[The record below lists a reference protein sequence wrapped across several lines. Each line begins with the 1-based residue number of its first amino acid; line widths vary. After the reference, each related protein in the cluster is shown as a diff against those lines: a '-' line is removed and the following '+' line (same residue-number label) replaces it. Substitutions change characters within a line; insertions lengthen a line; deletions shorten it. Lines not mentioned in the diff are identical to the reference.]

1 MSKKLQVKLLAE
13 SFDALVNDNDIAKA
27 TRLMKRHLD
36 MVAQEQYQLL
46 ESEDEDFEVTD
57 MGDDF
62 NNEVAAE
69 AGSDEDERFEQVQI
83 AIDELEDKFPAE
95 MSEDVESKFDELRN
109 IVDELKL
116 ADEGDEVSAEDAN
129 VIIEDLKADFEMA
142 GEISDEVND
151 LFDEISSGIQGDAD
165 VEEIDVEDDDS
176 EFDVDVEDEDEEI
189 EESLRASNAS
199 QLNEFFKFDLKGD
212 ENMSELESLVYK
224 MKSIKPLLLGLKN
237 YFKKSNNMDEFAN
250 LLTRTAHKLSP
261 NSEFACANINDC
273 IKGIISLNKDKQW
286 DIAQALCDLL
296 EANSSTAEYHDIC
309 KEVEGCSSSKLLD
322 EADDTDVDLAVEDA
336 EVDGEDVDADFE
348 DDMAEDVDDGDLVYD
363 IKSDAEEL
371 LAKIEELE
379 AQEGGDKI
387 EEGFEKIADPRKK
400 LSSESEGVEKKRT
413 MNFGKLSGMTLKKG
427 SDLMNGKASKG
438 TEPSK
443 STKTQPIAKEQNA
456 KNWKKT
462 EKPANKPASSKS
474 MLGN

>member
-1 MSKKLQVKLLAE
+1 MSKNLEKKLLAE
-13 SFDALVNDNDIAKA
+13 AFDSLVNDNDIAKA

-36 MVAQEQYQLL
+36 LVAQSQYQLL

-69 AGSDEDERFEQVQI
+69 AGSDDEERFEQVQI

-95 MSEDVESKFDELRN
+95 MTEEVESKFDELRN

-151 LFDEISSGIQGDAD
+151 LFDEISSGIQGGDVED

-176 EFDVDVEDEDEEI
+176 EFDVDVEDEEI
-189 EESLRASNAS
+189 EECNTG
-199 QLNEFFKFDLKGD
+199 KK
-212 ENMSELESLVYK
+212 LEES
-224 MKSIKPLLLGLKN
+224 
-237 YFKKSNNMDEFAN
+237 
-250 LLTRTAHKLSP
+250 
-261 NSEFACANINDC
+261 
-273 IKGIISLNKDKQW
+273 
-286 DIAQALCDLL
+286 
-296 EANSSTAEYHDIC
+296 
-309 KEVEGCSSSKLLD
+309 
-322 EADDTDVDLAVEDA
+322 DDTDVDLAMEDE
-336 EVDGEDVDADFE
+336 EVDGEDIEADTDEDVDADFE
-348 DDMAEDVDDGDLVYD
+348 DDMSDESDDDELVYD

-379 AQEGGDKI
+379 ARDGG
-387 EEGFEKIADPRKK
+387 EEVKESFEKIADPRKK
-400 LSSESEGVEKKRT
+400 SSSESEGVEKKRT

-443 STKTQPIAKEQNA
+443 STKSQPIAKEQNA

-462 EKPANKPASSKS
+462 EKPANKAASSKS
-474 MLGN
+474 MLG

>member
-69 AGSDEDERFEQVQI
+69 AGSGEDERFEQVQI

-176 EFDVDVEDEDEEI
+176 EFDVDVEDDSEEI
-189 EESLRASNAS
+189 EECNTA
-199 QLNEFFKFDLKGD
+199 
-212 ENMSELESLVYK
+212 
-224 MKSIKPLLLGLKN
+224 
-237 YFKKSNNMDEFAN
+237 KK
-250 LLTRTAHKLSP
+250 
-261 NSEFACANINDC
+261 I
-273 IKGIISLNKDKQW
+273 
-286 DIAQALCDLL
+286 
-296 EANSSTAEYHDIC
+296 
-309 KEVEGCSSSKLLD
+309 D
-322 EADDTDVDLAVEDA
+322 EADDTDVDLALEDEEA
-336 EVDGEDVDADFE
+336 EGEDIEADTDEDVDADFE

-379 AQEGGDKI
+379 AQDDGDKI

-438 TEPSK
+438 TEPCK
-443 STKTQPIAKEQNA
+443 STKSQPIAKDQNA

>member
-1 MSKKLQVKLLAE
+1 MSKNLEKKLLAE
-13 SFDALVNDNDIAKA
+13 AFDALVNDNDIAKA
-27 TRLMKRHLD
+27 TRLMKRHLNLA
-36 MVAQEQYQLL
+36 AQAQYQLL

-62 NNEVAAE
+62 NQEVAAE
-69 AGSDEDERFEQVQI
+69 AGSDDDEKFEQIQI

-95 MSEDVESKFDELRN
+95 MSEDVETKFDDLRN

-116 ADEGDEVSAEDAN
+116 ADEGDEVSADDAN

-151 LFDEISSGIQGDAD
+151 LFDEISSGLQGDSD

-176 EFDVDVEDEDEEI
+176 EFDVEDDDSEEDLEECG
-189 EESLRASNAS
+189 N
-199 QLNEFFKFDLKGD
+199 
-212 ENMSELESLVYK
+212 
-224 MKSIKPLLLGLKN
+224 
-237 YFKKSNNMDEFAN
+237 
-250 LLTRTAHKLSP
+250 T
-261 NSEFACANINDC
+261 
-273 IKGIISLNKDKQW
+273 
-286 DIAQALCDLL
+286 
-296 EANSSTAEYHDIC
+296 
-309 KEVEGCSSSKLLD
+309 SKLE
-322 EADDTDVDLAVEDA
+322 EADDTDVDLTFED
-336 EVDGEDVDADFE
+336 EETDGEDIEDATDDEVDADFE
-348 DDMAEDVDDGDLVYD
+348 EDMADKGDDEGDDEDLVYD

-379 AQEGGDKI
+379 AKDDDKI
-387 EEGFEKIADPRKK
+387 EESFEKVADPRKK

-413 MNFGKLSGMTLKKG
+413 MNFGKLAGMSLKKG

-443 STKTQPIAKEQNA
+443 STKQQPISREQNA

-474 MLGN
+474 MLGK

>member
-69 AGSDEDERFEQVQI
+69 AGSDEDEKFEQIQI
-83 AIDELEDKFPAE
+83 AIDELEDKFPSE
-95 MSEDVESKFDELRN
+95 MTEEVESKFDELRN

-151 LFDEISSGIQGDAD
+151 LFDEISSGIQGGDVED

-176 EFDVDVEDEDEEI
+176 EFDVDVEDEEI
-189 EESLRASNAS
+189 EECNTG
-199 QLNEFFKFDLKGD
+199 KK
-212 ENMSELESLVYK
+212 LEES
-224 MKSIKPLLLGLKN
+224 
-237 YFKKSNNMDEFAN
+237 
-250 LLTRTAHKLSP
+250 
-261 NSEFACANINDC
+261 
-273 IKGIISLNKDKQW
+273 
-286 DIAQALCDLL
+286 
-296 EANSSTAEYHDIC
+296 
-309 KEVEGCSSSKLLD
+309 
-322 EADDTDVDLAVEDA
+322 DDTDVDLAMEDE
-336 EVDGEDVDADFE
+336 EVDGEDIEADTDEEVDADFE
-348 DDMAEDVDDGDLVYD
+348 DDMSDESDDDELVYD

-379 AQEGGDKI
+379 ARDGG
-387 EEGFEKIADPRKK
+387 EEVKESFEKIADPRKK
-400 LSSESEGVEKKRT
+400 SSSESEGVEKKRT

-427 SDLMNGKASKG
+427 SDLMNGKVSKG
-438 TEPSK
+438 TEPCK

-462 EKPANKPASSKS
+462 EKPANKAASSKS
-474 MLGN
+474 MLG

>member
-13 SFDALVNDNDIAKA
+13 AFDSIVNDNDIAKA

-62 NNEVAAE
+62 NNEVASE
-69 AGSDEDERFEQVQI
+69 AGSDDDEKFEQIQI
-83 AIDELEDKFPAE
+83 AIDELEDKFPSE
-95 MSEDVESKFDELRN
+95 MTEEVESKFDELRN

-151 LFDEISSGIQGDAD
+151 LFDEISSGLQGDAD

-176 EFDVDVEDEDEEI
+176 EFDVDVEDDSEEI
-189 EESLRASNAS
+189 EECGSS
-199 QLNEFFKFDLKGD
+199 
-212 ENMSELESLVYK
+212 
-224 MKSIKPLLLGLKN
+224 KPL
-237 YFKKSNNMDEFAN
+237 DE
-250 LLTRTAHKLSP
+250 S
-261 NSEFACANINDC
+261 
-273 IKGIISLNKDKQW
+273 
-286 DIAQALCDLL
+286 
-296 EANSSTAEYHDIC
+296 
-309 KEVEGCSSSKLLD
+309 
-322 EADDTDVDLAVEDA
+322 DDTDVDLALEDEESDESDIEA
-336 EVDGEDVDADFE
+336 DTDEDVDADFE
-348 DDMAEDVDDGDLVYD
+348 EDMAEDVDDGDLVYD

-379 AQEGGDKI
+379 AQEGGEEVK
-387 EEGFEKIADPRKK
+387 EGFEKVADPRKK

-443 STKTQPIAKEQNA
+443 SAKSQPIAKDQKA
-456 KNWKKT
+456 NWKKT

-474 MLGN
+474 MLGK

>member
-176 EFDVDVEDEDEEI
+176 EFDVDVEDDSEEI
-189 EESLRASNAS
+189 EEC
-199 QLNEFFKFDLKGD
+199 G
-212 ENMSELESLVYK
+212 
-224 MKSIKPLLLGLKN
+224 
-237 YFKKSNNMDEFAN
+237 
-250 LLTRTAHKLSP
+250 
-261 NSEFACANINDC
+261 
-273 IKGIISLNKDKQW
+273 
-286 DIAQALCDLL
+286 
-296 EANSSTAEYHDIC
+296 
-309 KEVEGCSSSKLLD
+309 SSKTLD
-322 EADDTDVDLAVEDA
+322 ESDDTDVDLALEDEEA
-336 EVDGEDVDADFE
+336 EGEDIEADTDEDVDADFE
-348 DDMAEDVDDGDLVYD
+348 DDMADDVDDGDLVYD

>member
-1 MSKKLQVKLLAE
+1 MSKNLEKKLLAE
-13 SFDALVNDNDIAKA
+13 AFDSLVNDNDIAKA

-36 MVAQEQYQLL
+36 LVAQSQYQLL

-69 AGSDEDERFEQVQI
+69 AGSDDEERFEQVQI

-95 MSEDVESKFDELRN
+95 MTEEVESKFDELRN

-151 LFDEISSGIQGDAD
+151 LFDEISSGIQGGDVED

-176 EFDVDVEDEDEEI
+176 EFDVDVEDEEI
-189 EESLRASNAS
+189 EECNTG
-199 QLNEFFKFDLKGD
+199 KK
-212 ENMSELESLVYK
+212 LEES
-224 MKSIKPLLLGLKN
+224 
-237 YFKKSNNMDEFAN
+237 
-250 LLTRTAHKLSP
+250 
-261 NSEFACANINDC
+261 
-273 IKGIISLNKDKQW
+273 
-286 DIAQALCDLL
+286 
-296 EANSSTAEYHDIC
+296 
-309 KEVEGCSSSKLLD
+309 
-322 EADDTDVDLAVEDA
+322 DDTDVDLAMEDE
-336 EVDGEDVDADFE
+336 EVDGEDIEADTDEDVDADFE
-348 DDMAEDVDDGDLVYD
+348 DDMSDESDDDELVYD

-379 AQEGGDKI
+379 ARDGG
-387 EEGFEKIADPRKK
+387 EEVKESFEKIADPRKK
-400 LSSESEGVEKKRT
+400 SSSESEGVEKKRT

-427 SDLMNGKASKG
+427 SDLMNGKVSKG
-438 TEPSK
+438 TEPCK

-474 MLGN
+474 MLG

>member
-69 AGSDEDERFEQVQI
+69 AGSDEDERFEQIQI
-83 AIDELEDKFPAE
+83 AIDELEDKFPSE
-95 MSEDVESKFDELRN
+95 MTEEVESKFDELRN

-151 LFDEISSGIQGDAD
+151 LFDEISSGLQGDD

-176 EFDVDVEDEDEEI
+176 DFDVDVEDEDEEI
-189 EESLRASNAS
+189 EECNTG
-199 QLNEFFKFDLKGD
+199 KK
-212 ENMSELESLVYK
+212 LEES
-224 MKSIKPLLLGLKN
+224 
-237 YFKKSNNMDEFAN
+237 
-250 LLTRTAHKLSP
+250 
-261 NSEFACANINDC
+261 
-273 IKGIISLNKDKQW
+273 
-286 DIAQALCDLL
+286 
-296 EANSSTAEYHDIC
+296 
-309 KEVEGCSSSKLLD
+309 
-322 EADDTDVDLAVEDA
+322 DDTDVDLAMEDE
-336 EVDGEDVDADFE
+336 EVDGEDIEADTDADVDADFE
-348 DDMAEDVDDGDLVYD
+348 DDMSDESDDDELVYD

-379 AQEGGDKI
+379 ARDGG
-387 EEGFEKIADPRKK
+387 EEVKESFEKIADPRKK
-400 LSSESEGVEKKRT
+400 SSSESEGVEKKRT

-438 TEPSK
+438 TEPCK
-443 STKTQPIAKEQNA
+443 STKSQPIAKEQNA

-462 EKPANKPASSKS
+462 EKPANKSASSKS
-474 MLGN
+474 MLG

>member
-1 MSKKLQVKLLAE
+1 MSKNLEKKLLAE
-13 SFDALVNDNDIAKA
+13 AFDALVNDNDIAKA
-27 TRLMKRHLD
+27 TRLMKRHLNLA
-36 MVAQEQYQLL
+36 AQAQYQLL

-62 NNEVAAE
+62 NNEVADE
-69 AGSDEDERFEQVQI
+69 AGSDDDERFEQVQI

-116 ADEGDEVSAEDAN
+116 ADEGDEVSVEDAN
-129 VIIEDLKADFEMA
+129 VIIEDLKADFEMS

-151 LFDEISSGIQGDAD
+151 LFDEISSGLQGDAG

-176 EFDVDVEDEDEEI
+176 EFDVEDDSEEDDLEECGDKKL
-189 EESLRASNAS
+189 EES
-199 QLNEFFKFDLKGD
+199 
-212 ENMSELESLVYK
+212 
-224 MKSIKPLLLGLKN
+224 
-237 YFKKSNNMDEFAN
+237 
-250 LLTRTAHKLSP
+250 
-261 NSEFACANINDC
+261 
-273 IKGIISLNKDKQW
+273 
-286 DIAQALCDLL
+286 
-296 EANSSTAEYHDIC
+296 
-309 KEVEGCSSSKLLD
+309 
-322 EADDTDVDLAVEDA
+322 DDTDVDLAMEDEESDEEA
-336 EVDGEDVDADFE
+336 LEDVTDSDVDADFE
-348 DDMAEDVDDGDLVYD
+348 DDMGESDEGDLVYD

-379 AQEGGDKI
+379 AKDNG
-387 EEGFEKIADPRKK
+387 EEVTESFEKVADPRKK

-438 TEPSK
+438 EEPSK

-462 EKPANKPASSKS
+462 EKPANKAASSKS
-474 MLGN
+474 MLGK

>member
-13 SFDALVNDNDIAKA
+13 AFDSLCNDNDIAKA

-116 ADEGDEVSAEDAN
+116 ADEGDEVSVEDAN

-151 LFDEISSGIQGDAD
+151 LFDEISSGLQGGDVED

-176 EFDVDVEDEDEEI
+176 EFDVDVEDEEI
-189 EESLRASNAS
+189 EECNT
-199 QLNEFFKFDLKGD
+199 G
-212 ENMSELESLVYK
+212 
-224 MKSIKPLLLGLKN
+224 
-237 YFKKSNNMDEFAN
+237 KK
-250 LLTRTAHKLSP
+250 
-261 NSEFACANINDC
+261 
-273 IKGIISLNKDKQW
+273 
-286 DIAQALCDLL
+286 
-296 EANSSTAEYHDIC
+296 
-309 KEVEGCSSSKLLD
+309 LD
-322 EADDTDVDLAVEDA
+322 ESDDTEVDLAVEDV
-336 EVDGEDVDADFE
+336 EDEGEDVEAEDADVDFDE
-348 DDMAEDVDDGDLVYD
+348 DMSDESSDDDLVYD

-379 AQEGGDKI
+379 ANEDGDKI
-387 EEGFEKIADPRKK
+387 EEGFEKVADPRKK

-443 STKTQPIAKEQNA
+443 SAKSQPIAKDQKA
-456 KNWKKT
+456 NWKKT

>member
-69 AGSDEDERFEQVQI
+69 AGSDEDEKFEQIQI
-83 AIDELEDKFPAE
+83 AIDELEDKFPSE
-95 MSEDVESKFDELRN
+95 MTEEVESKFDELRN

-151 LFDEISSGIQGDAD
+151 LFDEISSGLQGGD

-176 EFDVDVEDEDEEI
+176 EFDVDVEEDDDSEEI
-189 EESLRASNAS
+189 EEC
-199 QLNEFFKFDLKGD
+199 G
-212 ENMSELESLVYK
+212 
-224 MKSIKPLLLGLKN
+224 
-237 YFKKSNNMDEFAN
+237 
-250 LLTRTAHKLSP
+250 
-261 NSEFACANINDC
+261 
-273 IKGIISLNKDKQW
+273 
-286 DIAQALCDLL
+286 
-296 EANSSTAEYHDIC
+296 
-309 KEVEGCSSSKLLD
+309 SSKTLD
-322 EADDTDVDLAVEDA
+322 ESDDTDVDLAMEDEEA
-336 EVDGEDVDADFE
+336 DGEDIEADTDKEVDADFE
-348 DDMAEDVDDGDLVYD
+348 DDMSDESSDDELVYD

-379 AQEGGDKI
+379 ARDGG
-387 EEGFEKIADPRKK
+387 EEVKESFEKVADPRKK

-443 STKTQPIAKEQNA
+443 STKSQPIAKEQKA
-456 KNWKKT
+456 SWKKT
-462 EKPANKPASSKS
+462 EKPANKATSSKS
-474 MLGN
+474 MLG

>member
-1 MSKKLQVKLLAE
+1 MSKNLEKKLLAE
-13 SFDALVNDNDIAKA
+13 AFDSLVNDNDIAKA

-36 MVAQEQYQLL
+36 LVAQSQYQLL

-69 AGSDEDERFEQVQI
+69 AGSDDDERFEQVQI

-95 MSEDVESKFDELRN
+95 MTEEVESKFDELRN

-116 ADEGDEVSAEDAN
+116 ADDEDEVSAEDAN

-151 LFDEISSGIQGDAD
+151 LFDEISSGLQGEDFEEVD
-165 VEEIDVEDDDS
+165 VDVEDDDS
-176 EFDVDVEDEDEEI
+176 DFDVEEDEEI
-189 EESLRASNAS
+189 EECGS
-199 QLNEFFKFDLKGD
+199 G
-212 ENMSELESLVYK
+212 
-224 MKSIKPLLLGLKN
+224 KPL
-237 YFKKSNNMDEFAN
+237 E
-250 LLTRTAHKLSP
+250 
-261 NSEFACANINDC
+261 
-273 IKGIISLNKDKQW
+273 
-286 DIAQALCDLL
+286 
-296 EANSSTAEYHDIC
+296 
-309 KEVEGCSSSKLLD
+309 
-322 EADDTDVDLAVEDA
+322 EADDTDVDLAMEDEESDEEDIEA
-336 EVDGEDVDADFE
+336 DTDEDVDADFE
-348 DDMAEDVDDGDLVYD
+348 DDMSKDADSEDELVYD

-379 AQEGGDKI
+379 AKDGGDKI
-387 EEGFEKIADPRKK
+387 EESFEKIADPRKK
-400 LSSESEGVEKKRT
+400 LSSEGEGVEKKRT
-413 MNFGKLSGMTLKKG
+413 MNFGKMAGMTLKKG

-443 STKTQPIAKEQNA
+443 SAKSQPIAKDQKA
-456 KNWKKT
+456 NWKKT

-474 MLGN
+474 MLGK

>member
-13 SFDALVNDNDIAKA
+13 AFDSLCNDNDIAKA

-151 LFDEISSGIQGDAD
+151 LFDEISSGLQGDSD

-176 EFDVDVEDEDEEI
+176 EFDVEDDDSEEDLEEC
-189 EESLRASNAS
+189 
-199 QLNEFFKFDLKGD
+199 GD
-212 ENMSELESLVYK
+212 TAKLE
-224 MKSIKPLLLGLKN
+224 
-237 YFKKSNNMDEFAN
+237 
-250 LLTRTAHKLSP
+250 
-261 NSEFACANINDC
+261 
-273 IKGIISLNKDKQW
+273 
-286 DIAQALCDLL
+286 
-296 EANSSTAEYHDIC
+296 
-309 KEVEGCSSSKLLD
+309 
-322 EADDTDVDLAVEDA
+322 EADDTDVDLTFED
-336 EVDGEDVDADFE
+336 EETDGEDIEDATDDKVDADFE
-348 DDMAEDVDDGDLVYD
+348 EDMADEGDDEDLVYD

-379 AQEGGDKI
+379 AKDDDKI
-387 EEGFEKIADPRKK
+387 EESFEKVADPRKK

-413 MNFGKLSGMTLKKG
+413 MNFGKLAGMSLKKG
-427 SDLMNGKASKG
+427 SDLMNGKVSKG

-443 STKTQPIAKEQNA
+443 STKQQPISREQNA

-462 EKPANKPASSKS
+462 EKLANKPASSKS
-474 MLGN
+474 MLGK

>member
-1 MSKKLQVKLLAE
+1 MSKNLEKKLLAE
-13 SFDALVNDNDIAKA
+13 AFDALVNDNDIAKA
-27 TRLMKRHLD
+27 TRLMKRHLNLA
-36 MVAQEQYQLL
+36 AQAQYQLL

-69 AGSDEDERFEQVQI
+69 AGSDEDEKFEQIQI

-116 ADEGDEVSAEDAN
+116 ADEGDEVSADDAN

-151 LFDEISSGIQGDAD
+151 LFDEISSGLQGDSD

-176 EFDVDVEDEDEEI
+176 DFDVEIEDSSDED
-189 EESLRASNAS
+189 L
-199 QLNEFFKFDLKGD
+199 D
-212 ENMSELESLVYK
+212 ECNTS
-224 MKSIKPLLLGLKN
+224 KP
-237 YFKKSNNMDEFAN
+237 
-250 LLTRTAHKLSP
+250 
-261 NSEFACANINDC
+261 
-273 IKGIISLNKDKQW
+273 
-286 DIAQALCDLL
+286 
-296 EANSSTAEYHDIC
+296 
-309 KEVEGCSSSKLLD
+309 LD
-322 EADDTDVDLAVEDA
+322 EADDTDVDLTFED
-336 EVDGEDVDADFE
+336 EDSDGEDIEAATDDEVDADFE
-348 DDMAEDVDDGDLVYD
+348 DDMANESDEDDLVYD
-363 IKSDAEEL
+363 IKTDAEEL

-379 AQEGGDKI
+379 AKDDDEKI
-387 EEGFEKIADPRKK
+387 EESFEKVADPRKK

-443 STKTQPIAKEQNA
+443 STKQQPISREQNA

-474 MLGN
+474 MLGK

>member
-69 AGSDEDERFEQVQI
+69 AGSDEDERFEQIQI

-95 MSEDVESKFDELRN
+95 MTEEVESKFDELRN

-151 LFDEISSGIQGDAD
+151 LFDEISSGLQGEDAI
-165 VEEIDVEDDDS
+165 EEVDVEDDDS
-176 EFDVDVEDEDEEI
+176 EFDVDVEDEEI
-189 EESLRASNAS
+189 EECNTG
-199 QLNEFFKFDLKGD
+199 KK
-212 ENMSELESLVYK
+212 LEES
-224 MKSIKPLLLGLKN
+224 
-237 YFKKSNNMDEFAN
+237 
-250 LLTRTAHKLSP
+250 
-261 NSEFACANINDC
+261 
-273 IKGIISLNKDKQW
+273 
-286 DIAQALCDLL
+286 
-296 EANSSTAEYHDIC
+296 
-309 KEVEGCSSSKLLD
+309 
-322 EADDTDVDLAVEDA
+322 DDTDVDLAMEDE
-336 EVDGEDVDADFE
+336 EVDGEDIEADTDEDVDADFE
-348 DDMAEDVDDGDLVYD
+348 DDMSDESDDDELVYD

-379 AQEGGDKI
+379 ARDGG
-387 EEGFEKIADPRKK
+387 EEVKESFEKIADPRKK
-400 LSSESEGVEKKRT
+400 SSSESEGVEKKRT

-438 TEPSK
+438 TEPCK
-443 STKTQPIAKEQNA
+443 STKSQPIAKEQNA

-474 MLGN
+474 MLG